1 MRIVAV
7 LCGAVPDG
15 STCSRGPEQAVVV
28 GTPPRPKPPRRVKD
42 EAESERRIATYQQQ
56 RAVYEEALHA
66 RKLAFFQRKQ
76 EPLKPKPPL
85 PKKPR
90 KPRRCKDEA
99 EHLRRLA
106 NYQQILAEYQRALQA
121 HKELMAERKRATDRR
136 SRPEDDGERA
146 AKRWRARV
154 DERRRQLN
162 LHVSVSVGRKQ
173 APMTGG
179 VIKWDK
185 RKRMCM

>member
-1 MRIVAV
+1 MVA
-7 LCGAVPDG
+7 LAVVVP
-15 STCSRGPEQAVVV
+15 STAVVV

-146 AKRWRARV
+146 AKRRPRACV
-154 DERRRQLN
+154 
-162 LHVSVSVGRKQ
+162 
-173 APMTGG
+173 
-179 VIKWDK
+179 WDPEQPS
-185 RKRMCM
+185 